1 MMNKYAQ
8 VALIAAERIKNGMPP
23 RAAWEKASCEI
34 FPKGSDSLAK
44 SCPKNAFLGL
54 YDPTANTKNATYAR
68 EALAWLRAHPDCK
81 ITPSALWKIVLKGE
95 AKAYN
100 SQMDV
105 VIALYKNG
113 CIH

>member
-1 MMNKYAQ
+1 MNKYAQ
-8 VALIAAERIKNGMPP
+8 VALIAAERIKNGMQP
-23 RAAWEKASCEI
+23 RAAWEQASSEI
-34 FPKGSDSLAK
+34 FPKGSASQTK
-44 SCPKNAFLGL
+44 GCPKNAFLGL
-54 YDPTANTKNATYAR
+54 YDSTANTKNATYAR

-105 VIALYKNG
+105 VIVLYQNG
-113 CIH
+113 YIH